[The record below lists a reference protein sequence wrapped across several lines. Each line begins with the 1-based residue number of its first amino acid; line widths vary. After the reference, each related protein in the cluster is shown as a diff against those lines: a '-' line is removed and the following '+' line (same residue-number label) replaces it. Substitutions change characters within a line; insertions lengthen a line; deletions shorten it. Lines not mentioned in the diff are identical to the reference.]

1 MPKVKSEGTP
11 SSILGCAVGG
21 IIGVVVLLA
30 ILYPF
35 RQAPAQ
41 SLDVW
46 SRAAWMFANAKNE
59 QVFPP
64 KAELCAA
71 PFCRRVDTQP
81 KYVGGNPGH
90 RSETKLPF
98 CPEHTSGLPR
108 TGSQFDNLIRFIY
121 WVLAMALSWLE
132 ATVVLGIA
140 SYPLALVVAFFRPDK
155 AAGPWRHAVDYSL
168 AFGVGVGGAATLL
181 VWGMFAWW

>member
-1 MPKVKSEGTP
+1 VKSEGNP
-11 SSILGCAVGG
+11 SSLVGCTVIG
-21 IIGVVVLLA
+21 IIAALLLLA

-35 RQAPAQ
+35 RQTGKQ

-46 SRAAWMFANAKNE
+46 TRAAWMFTNAKDE

-71 PFCRRVDTQP
+71 TFCRRVDTEL

-98 CPEHTSGLPR
+98 CPEHTSGLPS
-108 TGSQFDNLIRFIY
+108 TGSRYDNLIRFIY
-121 WVLAMALSWLE
+121 WVLAMILSCLE
-132 ATVVLGIA
+132 ATFILAIVC
-140 SYPLALVVAFFRPDK
+140 YPLALAWAFLRPDP
-155 AAGPWRHAVDYSL
+155 AGEGPWRRALVSSTAL
-168 AFGVGVGGAATLL
+168 GLVVGGAATLL

>member
-1 MPKVKSEGTP
+1 MPKVNSEGAP

-21 IIGVVVLLA
+21 IIVAVLLLA

-41 SLDVW
+41 SVDVW

-71 PFCRRVDTQP
+71 PFCRRVDTEP

-98 CPEHTSGLPR
+98 CPEHTSGLPS
-108 TGSQFDNLIRFIY
+108 TGSRFDDLLRFIY

-132 ATVVLGIA
+132 VAVVLGLA
-140 SYPLALVVAFFRPDK
+140 SYPFALAVAFFRPDK
-155 AAGPWRHAVDYSL
+155 AAGPWRRAVDYSL
-168 AFGVGVGGAATLL
+168 TFGVGIGGVASLL

>member
-1 MPKVKSEGTP
+1 MPKVKSEGAP
-11 SSILGCAVGG
+11 SSILGCAIGG
-21 IIGVVVLLA
+21 IIVAVLALA

-71 PFCRRVDTQP
+71 PSCRRVDTEP

-90 RSETKLPF
+90 RSETTLPF
-98 CPEHTSGLPR
+98 CPEHTSEPLPCRCGACSRGVSALLRSNDNRKDEQR
-108 TGSQFDNLIRFIY
+108 TEI
-121 WVLAMALSWLE
+121 E
-132 ATVVLGIA
+132 ATAI
-140 SYPLALVVAFFRPDK
+140 PP
-155 AAGPWRHAVDYSL
+155 AVDQQS
-168 AFGVGVGGAATLL
+168 ARSSPIWRPVPI
-181 VWGMFAWW
+181 